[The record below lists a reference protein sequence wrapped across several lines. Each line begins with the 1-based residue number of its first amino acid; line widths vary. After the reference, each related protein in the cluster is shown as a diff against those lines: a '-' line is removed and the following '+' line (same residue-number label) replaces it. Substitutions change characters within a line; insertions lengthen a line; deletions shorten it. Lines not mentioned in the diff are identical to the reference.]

1 MPDGLKFISITGLT
15 DIIFGLNKVLFQNM
29 LAQSDIVQGIIVK
42 QNNPDEKPIDKADF
56 FYQQKHYLR
65 IEPKQHS

>member
-56 FYQQKHYLR
+56 FYQ
-65 IEPKQHS
+65 